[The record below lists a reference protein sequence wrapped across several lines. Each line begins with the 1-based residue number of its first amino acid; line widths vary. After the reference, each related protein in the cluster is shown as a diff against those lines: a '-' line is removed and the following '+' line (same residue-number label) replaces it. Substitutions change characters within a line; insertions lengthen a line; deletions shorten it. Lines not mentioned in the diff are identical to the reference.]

1 MNTALIVIILSVTAL
16 VVAVVSII
24 LLFVWRP
31 TSTQLKSNEPSSAS
45 RGPNEPGEPEELEE
59 APKGKLYVEIMG
71 GLGNQLFQLVVAE
84 HYGASAY
91 VPDPSRVTGMTPY
104 VYHHEFLDRIVP
116 RVGILPES
124 CQHVQEQQEFHYHP
138 PLSENAPHGDH
149 IVLHGYFQHPA
160 YNMNRDLWSQRIRRW
175 YPMDHP
181 EHTVAVHVR
190 RGDYVD
196 LGVNLETSYYIR
208 AMEYMNSV
216 YPEATYLMFS
226 DDPAWCRTVFP
237 DVKVAERKQDYQDLS
252 SMAQC
257 DGLIMSNSTFSWW
270 AAAALPENKPVVAP
284 REWKIGKPPSDF
296 WLPHWVRI

>member
-1 MNTALIVIILSVTAL
+1 MTTELIVILLSGIAL
-16 VVAVVSII
+16 AVAVVAIT

-31 TSTQLKSNEPSSAS
+31 SPQLKRDMTFDS

-59 APKGKLYVEIMG
+59 PTKGKLYVEIMG

-84 HYGASAY
+84 RYGASAY
-91 VPDPSRVTGMTPY
+91 VPDPSRVTGMTQR
-104 VYHHEFLDRIVP
+104 VYHHELLDNIVP
-116 RVGILPES
+116 CVGVLPQS

-138 PLSENAPHGDH
+138 PLSENSAQGN

-160 YNMNRDLWSQRIRRW
+160 YNMNLDVWSPRIQRW
-175 YPMDHP
+175 YPVDHP

-196 LGVNLETSYYIR
+196 LGFNLDASYYVR
-208 AMEYMNSV
+208 AMEYMTSV
-216 YPEATYLMFS
+216 YPEATFLMFS

-237 DVKVAERKQDYQDLS
+237 DVKIAERKQDYQDLS